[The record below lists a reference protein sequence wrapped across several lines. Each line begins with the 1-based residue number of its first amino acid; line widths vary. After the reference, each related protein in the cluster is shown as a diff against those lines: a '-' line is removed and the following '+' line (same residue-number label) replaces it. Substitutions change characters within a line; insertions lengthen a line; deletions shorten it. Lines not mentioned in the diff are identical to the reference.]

1 MSEYVRVIEEEE
13 EGIGIMKALAI
24 LSSNEHRNTSQ
35 WRLVE
40 EQHFKNGRLDETHIY
55 VVNYYDRP
63 DEHFE
68 ATKFL
73 KQKQWQKHISWRVL
87 RANLQTFVTKTTT
100 TNFLLRKPQT

>member
-40 EQHFKNGRLDETHIY
+40 EQHFKNGRLDETHSY

-73 KQKQWQKHISWRVL
+73 MFEAEAMAKAYIMEGIESQLADIREEDDDD
-87 RANLQTFVTKTTT
+87 
-100 TNFLLRKPQT
+100 

>member
-1 MSEYVRVIEEEE
+1 
-13 EGIGIMKALAI
+13 MKALAI

-73 KQKQWQKHISWRVL
+73 MFEAEAMAKAYIME
-87 RANLQTFVTKTTT
+87 NLEETIRYIQDDEDDD
-100 TNFLLRKPQT
+100 